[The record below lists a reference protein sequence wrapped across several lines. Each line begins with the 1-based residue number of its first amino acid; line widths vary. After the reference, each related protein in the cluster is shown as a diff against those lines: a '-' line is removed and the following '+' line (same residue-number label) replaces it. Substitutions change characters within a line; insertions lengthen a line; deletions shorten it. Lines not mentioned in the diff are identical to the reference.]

1 MNTTQIQKS
10 WRRLIPH
17 DLLLLSR
24 LFRTDDGEAVFRL
37 LTSREFEMPLTR
49 RIQLALGMYKVSR
62 HVECAHAEWEIL
74 SFAHAFLTLPAS
86 VPGVLVEAGC
96 FKGGSSAKFSLFA
109 RTVGRE
115 LVIFDSFA
123 GIPDNNEDHGIH
135 TPGGRPAFAMGDYC
149 GDLGEVRENVRRYG
163 DLGVC
168 RFVKG
173 YFEDSMP
180 DFREPVAAA
189 YLDVDLVSSTRTCL
203 KYLWPL
209 LSPGGLV
216 FSQDG
221 HLPLVLEVFED
232 REFWETELGTPPPEQ
247 VFGARQQ
254 KIVWFRKNAAMKSAT
269 TVG

>member
-1 MNTTQIQKS
+1 MKS
-10 WRRLIPH
+10 WGARLIPH

-24 LFRTDDGEAVFRL
+24 LFRTGDGKAVLRL

-74 SFAHAFLTLPAS
+74 SFVHAFLTLPAS

-96 FKGGSSAKFSLFA
+96 FKGGSTAKFSLFA
-109 RTVGRE
+109 RAAGRE
-115 LVIFDSFA
+115 LVVFDSFA
-123 GIPDNNEDHGIH
+123 GIPDNNEDHGINIH
-135 TPGGRPAFAMGDYC
+135 GGYASFGKGDYC
-149 GDLGEVRENVRRYG
+149 GELEEVRENVRRYG

-168 RFVKG
+168 RYIKG
-173 YFEDSMP
+173 YFNDSMP
-180 DFREPVAAA
+180 HFHEQVAAA
-189 YLDVDLVSSTRTCL
+189 YLDVDLASSTRTCL

-209 LSPGGLV
+209 LPPGGVV

-232 REFWETELGTPPPEQ
+232 REFWETELGTPPPER
-247 VFGARQQ
+247 VFSDTT
-254 KIVWFRKNAAMKSAT
+254 RKLSGSEKLLS
-269 TVG
+269 